1 MIFWLKMKLRKN
13 FNILSEEWY
22 NCFDPLRKEGRVDL
36 KTLFRPRTLAVI
48 GVSLTNER
56 HPANVIYNK
65 NNLRSQVKVFPVNDR
80 GGILMGEKVYSSIL
94 DIPQRVDLA
103 AIATRAEAVPKIMTD
118 CIQAGVGGAV
128 IISGGFSERGRK
140 DLQDS
145 ILSIAKEANFPFI
158 GPNCLGIYSSPH
170 IDTFFIPSERIV
182 RPEKGRVALVSQ
194 SGGILVDHM
203 IKFAGEGVGL
213 SMAVSIGNKALI
225 GEMELLNYFA
235 NDPETDVIVFYV
247 EGFRQNEGRE
257 FVLAAGQCPKPA
269 IVLKSGK
276 TPGGVRV
283 VSSHTASM
291 AGDYEVFS
299 SVLSQYGVVEA
310 KDEFELI
317 SFAEALSCYQK
328 PIEGRIGII
337 TGSGGHGALAVDA
350 CQSHGLTVP
359 TLTEQDQKEIR
370 EKVSPRIQAIASF
383 SNPIDLTGS
392 AVDDDFA
399 AVGRELSRRQEVE
412 CVLVLLLPYTPGITS
427 DLGARLSQIYRQ
439 EGKPLIA
446 YVPHVERYTMF
457 IEGFQLNRV
466 PVAHSIEEAVH
477 MAVALRRRQPC

>member
-1 MIFWLKMKLRKN
+1 MDLRRMFQPK
-13 FNILSEEWY
+13 
-22 NCFDPLRKEGRVDL
+22 
-36 KTLFRPRTLAVI
+36 TLAVI
-48 GVSLTNER
+48 GVSLTNDK

-65 NNLRSQVKVFPVNDR
+65 NNLRLQARVFPVNDR
-80 GGILMGEKVYSSIL
+80 GGVLMGERVYASIL
-94 DIPQRVDLA
+94 DLPEKTDLA
-103 AIATRAEAVPKIMTD
+103 VIATRADAVPKIMSD
-118 CIQAGVGGAV
+118 CIHAGVGGAV
-128 IISGGFSERGRK
+128 VVSGGFAETGRR

-145 ILSIAKEANFPFI
+145 IVSIAKEADFPFI
-158 GPNCLGIYSSPH
+158 GPNCLGIYSSPY

-213 SMAVSIGNKALI
+213 SKGVSVGNKALI
-225 GEMELLNYFA
+225 GEIEMLDYFI
-235 NDPETDVIVFYV
+235 NDPETEVIVFYV
-247 EGFRQNEGRE
+247 EGFGKDEGRK
-257 FVLAAGQCPKPA
+257 FVTTAARCDKPV
-269 IVLKSGK
+269 IVIKSGK
-276 TPGGVRV
+276 TPGGIKA

-299 SVLSQYGVVEA
+299 SVFSQFGLVEA
-310 KDEFELI
+310 RDESELI
-317 SFAEALSCYQK
+317 AFSEALSCYQK
-328 PIEGRIGII
+328 PIEGRMGII
-337 TGSGGHGALAVDA
+337 TSSGGHGALAVDA
-350 CQSHGLTVP
+350 CLSHGLSVP
-359 TLTEQDQKEIR
+359 TLGEQDQQELR
-370 EKVSPRIQAIASF
+370 GQVSPRIQDIASF

-399 AVGRELSRRQEVE
+399 SVARVLARKNEVD

-427 DLGARLSQIYRQ
+427 DLGARLSQLYRQ
-439 EGKPLIA
+439 ENKSLIA
-446 YVPHVERYTMF
+446 YLPHVERYQMF